1 MAVAHALMFYQGR
14 FCACDNSTT
23 ACAYHVLRAKML
35 ELRLGVLRGEKV
47 VCGSLCV
54 DVEEEV
60 TCRELV
66 DQLKE
71 VGLLSG
77 AAEMGAWHLV
87 ERWNGCGT

>member
-1 MAVAHALMFYQGR
+1 MRLIFVRASKMF
-14 FCACDNSTT
+14 
-23 ACAYHVLRAKML
+23 

-54 DVEEEV
+54 EVQEEV

-71 VGLLSG
+71 VGLLSS
-77 AAEMGAWHLV
+77 AAERGAWHLV

>member
-1 MAVAHALMFYQGR
+1 MF
-14 FCACDNSTT
+14 
-23 ACAYHVLRAKML
+23 
-35 ELRLGVLRGEKV
+35 ELRLGVLRGEKA

-54 DVEEEV
+54 EVEEEV

-71 VGLLSG
+71 AKEVGLLSG
-77 AAEMGAWHLV
+77 AAERGAWHLV